1 MWVVGDWGQDS
12 PWSRDTGVKMVKGAN
27 DVYAGELSLPK
38 GTKFAIKI
46 LKSTVSTT
54 SGGDNT
60 WSAVRY
66 ASTLNTS
73 TSYDFGEFTN
83 NLIPNGDFDEG
94 QVKWTPAEA
103 IRLSGGIFVQTSP
116 NALRLGGNSAFT
128 SCSSDVF
135 TIPPGQ
141 KLRLSGYVINFNS
154 STESTVS
161 MEIVSPQ
168 QQTLVE
174 FSVKAEADN
183 NYHQFSKMF
192 ESLDVPIDCRI
203 TLSNT
208 NVGHDDRLVGF
219 DSLSLVSV

>member
-1 MWVVGDWGQDS
+1 
-12 PWSRDTGVKMVKGAN
+12 MVKDDN
-27 DVYAGELSLPK
+27 DVWTGNLTLPK
-38 GTKFAIKI
+38 GTKFEIRVM
-46 LKSTVSTT
+46 KSTVSTT
-54 SGGDNT
+54 TGGVNK
-60 WSAVRY
+60 WSATRY
-66 ASTLNTS
+66 RSILNMPA
-73 TSYDFGEFTN
+73 SYDFGEFTD
-83 NLIPNGDFDEG
+83 NLVPNGDFDEG

-103 IRLSGGIFVQTSP
+103 IRLGGGVFVQTSP
-116 NALRLGGNSAFT
+116 NAVRLGGNSGIT

-141 KLRLSGYVINFNS
+141 KLRPSGYVINFNPS
-154 STESTVS
+154 VESTVA

-174 FSVKAEADN
+174 FGVKAKADSS
-183 NYHQFSKMF
+183 YHQFSKMF

-208 NVGHDDRLVGF
+208 AVGYDDRLVGF

>member
-1 MWVVGDWGQDS
+1 MWMVGDWGQSS

-27 DVYAGELSLPK
+27 DVYTGELSLPK
-38 GTKFAIKI
+38 GTNFAIKI

-54 SGGDNT
+54 SGGDND

-73 TSYDFGEFTN
+73 TSYDFGEFAD

-103 IRLSGGIFVQTSP
+103 IRLSGGVFVQTSP
-116 NALRLGGNSAFT
+116 NALRLGGNSDFT

-174 FSVKAEADN
+174 FSVKAEADS

-208 NVGHDDRLVGF
+208 NVGYDDRLVGF